1 MANVNQNTE
10 MTWSMYWNQIVELA
24 EQDSIVISDIDK
36 DRIKEIKDKFKSLW
50 KKGIEVFD
58 AYERLVEMF

>member
-1 MANVNQNTE
+1 MTNVNQNAE
-10 MTWSMYWNQIVELA
+10 MTWSAYWNQVVELA